1 MDTLIGEPAVNWAAL
16 APTDEQMQ
24 KWKQRA
30 DRHQQTHELR
40 VARERTR
47 RKDLE
52 HRRTAI
58 KRALDAY
65 RNIDNPDVTAIRIR
79 EGFIWTNDPRRAAPR
94 PAGERLSLAEEVQ
107 TRPPMTRLVERRRH
121 SLHLLMTMFYVAR
134 METSP
139 GRLFINDH
147 PNIIRRS
154 SAWPWLTL
162 SGLDEDVPLSQRRN
176 LRRTFN
182 TAVQALA
189 DQNLVG
195 LTGDLGRSGRYD
207 GFTLKM
213 EDGSGDPYIVPA
225 DDFPR
230 PDDFSRPVDLPR
242 RGAISLSTSFLLHGW
257 HLVLTDLELATFL
270 AIIHRTEHLRNV
282 RRSDEI
288 IDRGV
293 DLKESERVAHY
304 GLSGEAYNSV
314 HMLARLGLIKLEDP
328 MPNRYRPDE
337 PEKKPDD
344 ESTSQTTAEAVGTS
358 EAQGENANGAQPDGG
373 DSEKAESNKR
383 VAYRLIYPVEG
394 REFGSAVDTLL
405 DTLAR

>member
-1 MDTLIGEPAVNWAAL
+1 MVDWVSL
-16 APTDEQMQ
+16 APTDERMQ
-24 KWKQRA
+24 KWKQRG
-30 DRHQQTHELR
+30 DRHQQTHKLR
-40 VARERTR
+40 VARERAR

-52 HRRTAI
+52 HRQTAI

-65 RNIDNPDVTAIRIR
+65 RSIDNPDVTAIRIR
-79 EGFIWTNDPRRAAPR
+79 EGFIWTNDSRRAAPR

-154 SAWPWLTL
+154 RAWPWLTL
-162 SGLDEDVPLSQRRN
+162 SGLNEDVPRSQRRN

-195 LTGDLGRSGRYD
+195 LTGDPKRSGYYD

-213 EDGSGDPYIVPA
+213 EDGSGDPYLVPA
-225 DDFPR
+225 DDFQQ
-230 PDDFSRPVDLPR
+230 PDVISRPVDLPR
-242 RGAISLSTSFLLHGW
+242 RGAIKLSTSFFLHGW

-270 AIIHRTEHLRNV
+270 AIIHRTAQLRDV
-282 RRSDEI
+282 PRSGEI
-288 IDRGV
+288 VDRGV
-293 DLKESERVAHY
+293 DLKKSERDTHY

-314 HMLARLGLIKLEDP
+314 HMLARLGLIELEDP
-328 MPNRYRPDE
+328 MPNRYRSDE

-344 ESTSQTTAEAVGTS
+344 ESTSQTTAEAAGTP
-358 EAQGENANGAQPDGG
+358 ETQGENPDGAQPDEG
-373 DSEKAESNKR
+373 DSTKADSNKR